1 MDDEQTILEFRQ
13 QTFKD
18 KWQMIALRIRSKRIC
33 ERWALIF
40 RCALYLSRLRERTRI
55 ALEKLAVAQELTRT
69 LQVSMPTRTF
79 VHVANNLEIWHECS
93 KFLCQGVLNKS
104 GNCMQIWASR
114 SEMKHEKIKELVLHA
129 KYVSSLF
136 ARADIALRLPISS
149 GQVWSTMRLDTEMPI
164 ESVRAVAAVSLGR
177 PGRTLRLTHLNCE
190 LVSGTLGSNGVL
202 PGSCIIVEIRE

>member
-1 MDDEQTILEFRQ
+1 
-13 QTFKD
+13 
-18 KWQMIALRIRSKRIC
+18 
-33 ERWALIF
+33 
-40 RCALYLSRLRERTRI
+40 
-55 ALEKLAVAQELTRT
+55 
-69 LQVSMPTRTF
+69 
-79 VHVANNLEIWHECS
+79 
-93 KFLCQGVLNKS
+93 
-104 GNCMQIWASR
+104 MQIWASR

-177 PGRTLRLTHLNCE
+177 PGRTLRLTHLNSE
-190 LVSGTLGSNGVL
+190 LLSGTLGSNGVL